1 MAFHGLICIRQGAGK
16 RKRHF
21 NYKILNLLE
30 THNGGTSFKKKDTMI
45 IYEKQD
51 LYLI

>member
-1 MAFHGLICIRQGAGK
+1 MAFHGLRCIRQGAGK

-21 NYKILNLLE
+21 NYKIHNLLE
-30 THNGGTSFKKKDTMI
+30 THNGEDTMI

>member
-1 MAFHGLICIRQGAGK
+1 MAFHGLIYIRQGAGK

-30 THNGGTSFKKKDTMI
+30 THNGGNVLQ
-45 IYEKQD
+45 EKR
-51 LYLI
+51 

>member
-1 MAFHGLICIRQGAGK
+1 MAFHGLIYIRQGAGK

-30 THNGGTSFKKKDTMI
+30 THYKKKDTMM